1 MTGTIQD
8 ITERKRVEEEKAK
21 FEAQFQQAQKME
33 SVGRLAGGV
42 AHDFNNL
49 LTVIN
54 GYSELLAS
62 RLVNDR
68 GLQEMAE
75 QILRAGKSAAELT
88 MQLLT
93 FSRKQVAQVRPLDLN
108 AVVMEAQKMF
118 SRILGEDVQLE
129 SNLSPALGKVM
140 ADPGQM
146 HQVLMNLVVNA
157 RDSMPGGGKLTI
169 ETRNVDVD
177 EAFSRQH
184 PEVAPGRYVYLGVT
198 DTGTGMSPE
207 VKRQIFEPFFTT
219 KEKGKGTGLGLAT
232 VYGIV
237 RHSEGWIRVES
248 EPGAGT
254 TLHIYLP
261 RTELVAQAGAA
272 VPAASVEKGSET
284 VLLVEDEDAVRAL
297 TEQMLKSQG
306 YQVLQAASGAE
317 ALKIA
322 RSYPGTIHLLMTDV
336 ILPQMN
342 GRALAEA
349 LWITR
354 PQIKVLYMSGYSEE
368 IIGQGSPD
376 RRVAYLAKPF
386 SSVELA
392 AKVRQTL
399 AGEGGQGA

>member
-1 MTGTIQD
+1 
-8 ITERKRVEEEKAK
+8 
-21 FEAQFQQAQKME
+21 
-33 SVGRLAGGV
+33 
-42 AHDFNNL
+42 
-49 LTVIN
+49 
-54 GYSELLAS
+54 
-62 RLVNDR
+62 
-68 GLQEMAE
+68 MAE
-75 QILRAGKSAAELT
+75 QILRAGKRGAELT
-88 MQLLT
+88 TQLLT
-93 FSRKQVAQVRPLDLN
+93 FSRKQAAQVHALDLN
-108 AVVMEAQKMF
+108 VVVTEAQKLF

-129 SNLSPALGKVM
+129 SRLSPSLGQVM

-157 RDSMPGGGKLTI
+157 RDSMPAGGKLTI
-169 ETRNVDVD
+169 ETRNVEVD

-184 PEVAPGRYVYLGVT
+184 PEVAPGKYVWLGVT
-198 DTGTGMSPE
+198 DTGTGMSEE

-254 TLHIYLP
+254 TFHIYLP
-261 RTELVAQAGAA
+261 RTELAAQAGAR
-272 VPAASVEKGSET
+272 VPAATVEQGSET
-284 VLLVEDEDAVRAL
+284 VLLVEDEDAVRIL
-297 TEQMLKSQG
+297 TEQMLKSHG
-306 YQVLQAASGAE
+306 YHVLPAASGAE
-317 ALKIA
+317 ALKLA
-322 RSYPGTIHLLMTDV
+322 TSYPGTIHLLMTDV

-354 PQIKVLYMSGYSEE
+354 PEIKVLYMSGYSEE
-368 IIGQGSPD
+368 VIGPDLPD

-386 SSVELA
+386 SSAALA

-399 AGEGGQGA
+399 AGKGGRGA